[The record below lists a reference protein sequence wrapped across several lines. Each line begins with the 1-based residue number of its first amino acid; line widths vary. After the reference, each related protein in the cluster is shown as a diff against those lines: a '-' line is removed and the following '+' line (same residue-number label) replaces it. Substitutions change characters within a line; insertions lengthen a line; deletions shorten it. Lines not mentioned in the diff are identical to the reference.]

1 MSIILITKDLI
12 HHSIQSGFS
21 SPTDIVADKVI
32 ANVNEDIVSPLE
44 DPNQNAND
52 PTIVF
57 SDPINS
63 ATKLLYDLDV
73 HVQQFVPSETAVFND
88 EVGLATT
95 QEPTTPQVHIYSGS
109 NSELEIALSRQGDS
123 VSALVVQLDTLQKR
137 IQVCFP
143 LNIKLFHS
151 SVILFRN

>member
-1 MSIILITKDLI
+1 MI

-32 ANVNEDIVSPLE
+32 ANVNEDIVSPIE
-44 DPNQNAND
+44 DPNLNVND

-57 SDPINS
+57 SEPINS
-63 ATKLLYDLDV
+63 ATKLLYDLDA
-73 HVQQFVPSETAVFND
+73 HVQQFVPLETLVPND
-88 EVGLATT
+88 EVESPTT
-95 QEPTTPQVHIYSGS
+95 QEPVTSQVHIYSGS

-143 LNIKLFHS
+143 FNIKLFHS